1 MSLFAEDEIGI
12 EEKRFTPYDITK
24 LKMATDQEKLPS
36 DIFKDEENKRISIK
50 QIIDEP
56 EFDKP
61 INFKVIT
68 AEEIAYQDENEQAN
82 LLAESKNENV
92 RFVRVKT
99 KNCLYQGFPAI
110 ALFINDKTKKVR
122 SLIDQIALQ
131 EERIKR

>member
-12 EEKRFTPYDITK
+12 EEKRFTPYDMAK

-50 QIIDEP
+50 QILDEP